1 MASPR
6 VFISS
11 TYVDLADA
19 RSVVEHYFR
28 ELLYETVAFERGG
41 IHFDHKRPL
50 DFSCYDAVKD
60 CDIMI
65 LIIGGRYGSSSSD
78 TYSSSDGRSYNS
90 ITKAE
95 YLEALS
101 AGIPIFTFV
110 KQNVHNEYFSY
121 VNQPKP
127 QCKDFR
133 PSTVDNIL
141 VFQLIKEIHDLRT
154 NNLMIDYET
163 VPETCST

>member
-1 MASPR
+1 MPSPR

-41 IHFDHKRPL
+41 IHFDPRKPL
-50 DFSCYDAVKD
+50 DLSCYEAVKD
-60 CDIMI
+60 CDMMI
-65 LIIGGRYGSSSSD
+65 LIIGGRYGSPASE
-78 TYSSSDGRSYNS
+78 TYNSSDGQSYNS

-95 YLEALS
+95 FLEALS

-110 KQNVHNEYFSY
+110 KQNVYNEYFSFI
-121 VNQPKP
+121 NQPKP
-127 QCKDFR
+127 QRKDFR
-133 PSTVDNIL
+133 PRTVDNLL
-141 VFQLIKEIHDLRT
+141 VFQLIKEILDLRT
-154 NNLMIDYET
+154 NNLIIEYET
-163 VPETCST
+163 VP